1 MPGNLSLLQAGS
13 DREPVFRNAP
23 DVIRRVKPAEPVYLF
38 SEARLRARAL
48 RFQRGFPGAVGYA
61 VKANPE
67 ERVIRAL
74 VDQGICHFDVA
85 SIGEVEALASRHPRA
100 QLHFNNPVKPLEAIE
115 AAWRRFGVRSF
126 ALDERAELVKIRQAT
141 RHDPAVIY
149 SVRFKLPHE
158 GACYDFG
165 SKFGAAPDYAA
176 RLLAGVAAVGA
187 RPALTFHPGSQC
199 LDPSMYAK
207 YLRTAAEIAQAAGVE
222 PVQINVGGGFPEQYG
237 GAAIPSLEHYFSA
250 IGASAR
256 ACFRRPPLLLC
267 EPGRGM
273 AADSVSLLARII
285 HVREDNRTVFLNDGV
300 YGGMQEQALIDLD
313 LPVRVWREGRL
324 LRGRTR
330 VCRLFGPT
338 CDPTD
343 RLRAEVPLAG
353 PVQTGDYLEFGL
365 LGAYASATAT
375 AFNGFRSTVYY
386 NVEEG
391 FNAVLAG

>member
-1 MPGNLSLLQAGS
+1 MPGKLSLLQAAG
-13 DREPVFRNAP
+13 EPETVYRDTP
-23 DVIRRVKPAEPVYLF
+23 DVIRRVRPAEPVYLF
-38 SEARLRARAL
+38 SEERLRARAR
-48 RFQRGFPGAVGYA
+48 RFLRGFPGAVGYA

-74 VDQGICHFDVA
+74 YDQGIRHFDVA
-85 SIGEVEALASRHPRA
+85 SIGEVETLAGRYPEA
-100 QLHFNNPVKPLEAIE
+100 QLHFNNPVKPFEAIE

-126 ALDERAELVKIRQAT
+126 ALDERAELAKIRQAT
-141 RHDPAVIY
+141 RHDPAVTC

-199 LDPSMYAK
+199 LEPSIYAK
-207 YLRTAAEIAQAAGVE
+207 YLRTAAEIARAAGVE
-222 PVQINVGGGFPEQYG
+222 PVQVNVGGGFPEQYG
-237 GAAIPSLEHYFSA
+237 GAGI
-250 IGASAR
+250 
-256 ACFRRPPLLLC
+256 PPLEDYFAAIAAAARRFFPCPPPLVC

-273 AADSVSLLARII
+273 AAVSVSLLARII

-313 LPVRVWREGRL
+313 LPVRVWRDGRP

-343 RLRAEVPLAG
+343 RLRAEVPLPG
-353 PVQTGDYLEFGL
+353 PVQAGDYLEFGL

-375 AFNGFRSTVYY
+375 AFNGFQSSLYYTVQ
-386 NVEEG
+386 EG
-391 FNAVLAG
+391 FGTA

>member
-1 MPGNLSLLQAGS
+1 MAGNLSLLRTGG
-13 DREPVFRNAP
+13 EPETVYRNAA
-23 DVIRRVKPAEPVYLF
+23 DVIRRARPAEPVYLF
-38 SEARLRARAL
+38 SEERLRARAL

-67 ERVIRAL
+67 ERVIRVL
-74 VDQGICHFDVA
+74 VDQGIRHFDVA
-85 SIGEVEALASRHPRA
+85 SIGEVEALAASYPGV
-100 QLHFNNPVKPLEAIE
+100 QLHFNNPVKPFEAIE

-126 ALDERAELVKIRQAT
+126 ALDERAELAKIRQAT
-141 RHDPAVIY
+141 GHDPAVTC

-176 RLLAGVAAVGA
+176 RLLAGVAALGA

-207 YLRTAAEIAQAAGVE
+207 YLRTAAEIARAAGVE

-237 GAAIPSLEHYFSA
+237 GADAPPLEHYFSA
-250 IGASAR
+250 IESAAR
-256 ACFRRPPLLLC
+256 QFFRRPPPLVC

-273 AADSVSLLARII
+273 AAVSVSLLARII

-313 LPVRVWREGRL
+313 LPARVWRDGRL

-343 RLRAEVPLAG
+343 RLRAEVPLPG
-353 PVQTGDYLEFGL
+353 PVQAGDYLEFGL

-386 NVEEG
+386 SVEEG
-391 FNAVLAG
+391 FGVA